1 MYFLVRKL
9 TGRASG
15 EALETEYQGDKLT
28 LGGEPGAMVPLP
40 GVGGDV
46 TIQASGDGGGRITAR
61 RPVITVAGVV
71 SSRASLAVGD
81 AFELPGYALEVIPAP
96 QGFDFALQLQTR
108 GKPASMFAGD
118 VSLERHTWSVRRA
131 SWVLALA
138 VLLLGLVIPAAGLW
152 RSDVADTLRSTP
164 LPSDNL
170 WSSGPLVSAHQAA
183 GVAQQCEACHQK
195 PFVMVQDGACLDC
208 HRSMTEH
215 VDIAVHDA
223 HAFTEVRCA
232 SCHREHNEPA
242 MISRHDKGL
251 CVDCHAGPGAW
262 EVAGKVPMEA
272 VTAFT
277 EAGHPTFRL
286 ALLEPQGI
294 GAAHGWAVRRVRPGT
309 EPLQES
315 SNLKF
320 THEVHLDP
328 AKVQHEGTGA
338 ALECASCHTLKDD
351 GEHFEPITMD
361 AHCRSCHGL
370 SFDIFEPELELPH
383 GDLRAAIV
391 AMEAHFIR
399 EFTDPELRR
408 QRAAEKP
415 RRVPGK
421 RESAASCEGSG
432 LDCGRAEALKEAEY
446 QFANT
451 GCITCHEVLETGL
464 ANINDRWFVQPI
476 RLTGDW
482 YPQARFDH
490 HSHQSQAADNPDQ
503 VCETCHEAST
513 SNAAED
519 ILMPNQDNCL
529 ACHAEG
535 KGAAALDCVSC
546 HAFHPKEGTLS
557 RLARDS
563 ALLQGGAP

>member
-46 TIQASGDGGGRITAR
+46 TIQATGGGAGRISAR
-61 RPVITVAGVV
+61 RPVIAVAGVA
-71 SSRASLAVGD
+71 SSKATLAVGD
-81 AFELPGYALEVIPAP
+81 AFELPGYALEVIAPP
-96 QGFDFALQLQTR
+96 QGFDFALQLRAR
-108 GKPASMFAGD
+108 GKPASTFAGD
-118 VSLERHTWSVRRA
+118 VSLERHTWSMRKT
-131 SWVLALA
+131 SWLLGLA
-138 VLLLGLVIPAAGLW
+138 VLLLCLVVPAAGLW
-152 RSDVADTLRSTP
+152 RSDIADTLRSTP
-164 LPSDNL
+164 LPDDGL
-170 WSSGPLVSAHQAA
+170 WSSGPLVSAHQAS
-183 GVAQQCEACHQK
+183 GIAQECQACHQK

-208 HRSMTEH
+208 HRDMTEH
-215 VDIAVHDA
+215 VDVAIHDA
-223 HAFTEVRCA
+223 HAFTDVRCA

-242 MISRHDKGL
+242 MVSRRDKGL

-262 EVAGKVPMEA
+262 EVPGKLPMEA

-277 EAGHPTFRL
+277 AAGHPTFRL
-286 ALLEPQGI
+286 GLLEPQGI
-294 GAAHGWAVRRVRPGT
+294 GAAHGWEVRRVRPGP
-309 EPLQES
+309 EPLRET

-320 THEVHLDP
+320 THAVHLDP
-328 AKVQHEGTGA
+328 DKVQHEGTGA

-351 GEHFEPITMD
+351 GEHFEPISMD

-408 QRAAEKP
+408 QRAAQKP

-432 LDCGRAEALKEAEY
+432 LDCGRAEALREAEY

-464 ANINDRWFVQPI
+464 ADINDRWFVQPI
-476 RLTGDW
+476 RLTNDW

-490 HSHQSQAADNPDQ
+490 HGHQSQAADNPDQ
-503 VCETCHEAST
+503 VCETCHEASA
-513 SNAAED
+513 SDAAED

-529 ACHAEG
+529 ACHGEDR
-535 KGAAALDCVSC
+535 GAATLDCVSC
-546 HAFHPKEGTLS
+546 HAFHPDEGTLS
-557 RLARDS
+557 RLARDT
-563 ALLQGGAP
+563 AILQGGAP